1 MVRHGGFSGKR
12 TVLLP
17 FYIRGHP
24 LFLIQTNLKI
34 TLFLALLGRNFTL
47 FKISLNKKS
56 GMNVAEMRS
65 GETRTIRSIDDDQLM
80 LKLLEMGCIPGQPIT
95 FKYKAP
101 LGDPVCVTVSGYDLS
116 LRISEASSISV
127 Q

>member
-1 MVRHGGFSGKR
+1 
-12 TVLLP
+12 
-17 FYIRGHP
+17 
-24 LFLIQTNLKI
+24 
-34 TLFLALLGRNFTL
+34 
-47 FKISLNKKS
+47 
-56 GMNVAEMRS
+56 MNVAEMRS
-65 GETRTIRSIDDDQLM
+65 GETRTIRSIDDEQLM
-80 LKLLEMGCIPGQPIT
+80 LKLLEMGCIPGKDIT